1 MNHFDW
7 DHSFLTDFDLQ
18 TGFSKKAETTKRYL
32 SQMKDMYYDVQAA
45 EKILETED
53 PLVYEFYEL
62 GCPERPGDLA
72 FGTTILYPGQVG
84 DEYYM
89 TKGHFHTIL
98 DTGEVY
104 YCLSGHGYMM
114 MESPEG
120 DWEAIELTPGK
131 ACYVPKRYAHRS
143 VCVGKPSDGP
153 LVTFFA
159 FRADAGHDY
168 GHGKYETLATSI
180 VGIVL
185 LCVGFGLFW
194 EGANK
199 IYDFYF
205 KGIPLES
212 PGMIALVAALIS
224 IVIKELLYHITV
236 WVGRKQNSQV
246 VIANAWHHRSD
257 AFSSI
262 GTALGIGGAIL
273 LGDNWRVLDPL
284 AAVIVSLFIVKVALQ
299 LVIPAINDLLE
310 KSLPKEVEDEILA
323 IISEVPEVKSPHN
336 LRTRRIGNNFAIEAH
351 IRVDGQITVTRA
363 HDLTKE
369 IEQNLRDKFGQAT
382 HIALH
387 VEPIK

>member
-1 MNHFDW
+1 MEEAPKARKKEIMRVTLLGSFANFVLLVFKFVAGMW
-7 DHSFLTDFDLQ
+7 GHS
-18 TGFSKKAETTKRYL
+18 SA
-32 SQMKDMYYDVQAA
+32 M
-45 EKILETED
+45 I
-53 PLVYEFYEL
+53 
-62 GCPERPGDLA
+62 
-72 FGTTILYPGQVG
+72 
-84 DEYYM
+84 
-89 TKGHFHTIL
+89 
-98 DTGEVY
+98 
-104 YCLSGHGYMM
+104 
-114 MESPEG
+114 
-120 DWEAIELTPGK
+120 
-131 ACYVPKRYAHRS
+131 
-143 VCVGKPSDGP
+143 
-153 LVTFFA
+153 
-159 FRADAGHDY
+159 ADAVHSLSDFVTDIIVLLFVNISSKPKDESHDY

-284 AAVIVSLFIVKVALQ
+284 AGCDCQFVYRKSSLAAGD
-299 LVIPAINDLLE
+299 PGD
-310 KSLPKEVEDEILA
+310 
-323 IISEVPEVKSPHN
+323 
-336 LRTRRIGNNFAIEAH
+336 
-351 IRVDGQITVTRA
+351 
-363 HDLTKE
+363 
-369 IEQNLRDKFGQAT
+369 
-382 HIALH
+382 
-387 VEPIK
+387 